1 MYYDLHV
8 HNMIRIL
15 ILHDSIH
22 VRVYR
27 VGVQTLLAADYRMI
41 QQAFIDMENMF
52 DLLNEQQEVKDT
64 PDAQNMIVTKGVI
77 DFDNVCFH
85 YDER

>member
-1 MYYDLHV
+1 MYMYYDLHV
-8 HNMIRIL
+8 HNMLRIL
-15 ILHDSIH
+15 ILHNSI
-22 VRVYR
+22 RVYR
-27 VGVQTLLAADYRMI
+27 VDVQTLLAAGYRMI